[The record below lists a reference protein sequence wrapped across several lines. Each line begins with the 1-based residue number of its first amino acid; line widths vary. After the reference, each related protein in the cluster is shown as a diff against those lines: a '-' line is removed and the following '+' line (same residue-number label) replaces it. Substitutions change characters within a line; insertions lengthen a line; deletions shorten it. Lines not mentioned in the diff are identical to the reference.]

1 MLQSLRVGNLALV
14 EDLSLPLGPGL
25 TMLTGETGAGKSL
38 VAGALSLLTGVKAD
52 RGLIREGE
60 ELAWVEGVFD
70 LSDRPQTIMRLGT
83 QGVRLGPD
91 GVLVLRR
98 ELRRE
103 GRGRVIINGLV
114 SSLALLDQIGNDL
127 LSIQS
132 QDQQRQLSKASFA
145 QEFLDDVLEL
155 GDDLARLNEARQHWQ
170 QLAEELRRRR
180 QEEDFARQQLE
191 MWQYQYREL
200 AGMGLDR
207 TEEDQLAEQLAFARN
222 ARSLLEASG
231 VALANLVEGDVNAR
245 MLLGAA
251 ETSLGAVAA
260 NSQRIS
266 AVLAQIQEAEASIS
280 EAATDLARFLDSAE
294 VDPEQLDEMEERKAQ
309 YEDLR
314 RKYDRDVP
322 GLMELQENLGERI
335 ARQQVAAA
343 DIVDLET
350 AVAGARQNLGAAAAE
365 LRAKRIDGA
374 ASVAARACEVIRPL
388 ALPEISLTFELE
400 PRLASA
406 DGISVAGQDC
416 VVNATGADEIRLR
429 ARTNRGE
436 QAGEVA
442 QIASGGEKSRIF
454 LGLSVLAGRATEQP
468 LLLFDEIDAGL
479 GMDNAIPV
487 AGMLAELATAGQVLC
502 ITHLATVAARGQAHL
517 KAAKGIVGERTVL
530 TVGQLSGEERLSEIA
545 RLLGGENADI
555 TDAAGSRLAYAKQLL
570 AKG

>member
-388 ALPEISLTFELE
+388 ALPEISLAFELE